1 VVFID
6 RFVTR
11 AELATWLT
19 AADIFVTPYPNKD
32 QIVSGTLAY
41 AMSAGRACVSTRYA
55 YAVEMLEAGR
65 GRLVGTNSPAAL
77 SDSLTELI
85 QDPALRRQLGRR
97 AYEFSRKM
105 IWSEVGAR
113 YREIFDRVLLAGRGA
128 FVGPGVGL
136 DVGAAQ
142 AEAVR
147 A

>member
-1 VVFID
+1 VADRVVFID

-19 AADIFVTPYPNKD
+19 AADIFVTPYPNKT
-32 QIVSGTLAY
+32 QIGVRHSCY

-85 QDPALRRQLGRR
+85 QDPALRG
-97 AYEFSRKM
+97 S
-105 IWSEVGAR
+105 S
-113 YREIFDRVLLAGRGA
+113 AG
-128 FVGPGVGL
+128 GV
-136 DVGAAQ
+136 
-142 AEAVR
+142 
-147 A
+147 